1 MQEEI
6 AVIIGAVAI
15 ITIVGVLLVSLPIT
29 RRLGVA
35 LEEWIRIRA
44 EGSADQAQID
54 QVVYDVRS
62 LSRRIEAL
70 EDRLQLLSERQ
81 DFTESLVDSSS
92 ESRSIPSGRL

>member
-29 RRLGVA
+29 RRLGAA

-44 EGSADQAQID
+44 EGAAGQTQID
-54 QVVYDVRS
+54 QVGQEIRS
-62 LSRRIEAL
+62 LTRRVDAL
-70 EDRLQLLSERQ
+70 EDRLHLLSERQ

-92 ESRSIPSGRL
+92 EPPSIPPGTS